1 MEDKNKELKKIQQSL
16 DSILKLLQHSIAIQL
31 YYAGAPQGE
40 IAKNL
45 KLRLST
51 VNKMLKGIK
60 KEKK

>member
-1 MEDKNKELKKIQQSL
+1 MENKNRELKKIQQSL

-31 YYAGAPQGE
+31 YYAGVSQDE

-45 KLRLST
+45 RLAKLT
-51 VNKMLKGIK
+51 VNKMVKGIK